1 MGSIKHVVKVM
12 KFHSLLRVDKARKRA
27 ENYLQVGK
35 EITDILSSI
44 LYNKNLVLDK
54 QALIPNKDMPIL
66 DIYIANDY
74 GYCGDFNSSVRREIL
89 KRPQNDKI
97 IIGKK
102 IVYKDNKTIL
112 KIEKD
117 DFENRFIELQHYIE
131 KSLIDMS
138 YSEINI
144 YYNHYYSSTTFGFK
158 KVNVFP
164 IEFTG
169 EYYDGNDF
177 IAETD
182 LQKMLKS
189 LVSFYICYQL
199 KMCECISEAAE
210 NLNRN
215 QITRMALDRIE
226 EQEIEERNSMLRKK
240 NEKACFENVENFK
253 KVVQIGDA
261 NDWK

>member
-1 MGSIKHVVKVM
+1 MGSIKNVVKVM
-12 KFHSLLRVDKARKRA
+12 NFHSLLRVDKARKRA
-27 ENYLQVGK
+27 ENYLKVGN
-35 EITDILSSI
+35 EITTILSEI
-44 LYNKNLVLDK
+44 FYNKNLVLDK
-54 QALIPNKDMPIL
+54 QSLVPDMNMPIL

-74 GYCGDFNSSVRREIL
+74 GYCGDFNSTVRRTIL
-89 KRPQNDKI
+89 KNPNNDKI

-102 IVYKDNKTIL
+102 IIYNDSMTVL

-117 DFENRFIELQHYIE
+117 DFEERFVEIQHYIE

-138 YSEINI
+138 YREINI
-144 YYNHYYSSTTFGFK
+144 YYNYYVTSTSFGFK
-158 KVNVFP
+158 KVKVFP
-164 IEFTG
+164 IDFEG
-169 EYYDGNDF
+169 QYYEGNDF
-177 IAETD
+177 VAETD

-226 EQEIEERNSMLRKK
+226 EQEVDKRNAKLRKR

-253 KVVQIGDA
+253 KVVQIGDES
-261 NDWK
+261 WVK

>member
-1 MGSIKHVVKVM
+1 MGSIKNVVKVM
-12 KFHSLLRVDKARKRA
+12 NFHSLLRVDKARKRA
-27 ENYLQVGK
+27 ENYLQVGN
-35 EITDILSSI
+35 EITTILSEI

-54 QALIPNKDMPIL
+54 QALVPDEDMPIL

-74 GYCGDFNSSVRREIL
+74 GYCGDFNSSVRRAIM
-89 KRPQNDKI
+89 KNSNNDKI

-102 IVYKDNKTIL
+102 IVYKDNRTVL

-117 DFENRFIELQHYIE
+117 DFNNRFLEIQHYIE

-144 YYNHYYSSTTFGFK
+144 YYNHYYSSTTFGFERIK
-158 KVNVFP
+158 VFP
-164 IEFTG
+164 IDFTG

-177 IAETD
+177 VAETD

-226 EQEIEERNSMLRKK
+226 EQEIEDRNAMLRKK

-261 NDWK
+261 ND

>member
-1 MGSIKHVVKVM
+1 MGSIKNVVKVM
-12 KFHSLLRVDKARKRA
+12 NFHSLLRVDKARKKA
-27 ENYLQVGK
+27 ENYLSVGK
-35 EITDILSSI
+35 EITTILSEI

-54 QALIPNKDMPIL
+54 KVLVPNPNMPIL

-74 GYCGDFNSSVRREIL
+74 GYCGDFNSAVRRAIL
-89 KRPQNDKI
+89 KNPEHDKI

-102 IVYKDNKTIL
+102 IIYHDPSTVL

-117 DFENRFIELQHYIE
+117 DFNKRFLEIQHYIE
-131 KSLIDMS
+131 KSLLDMS

-144 YYNHYYSSTTFGFK
+144 YYNHYYTSTTFEFR
-158 KVNVFP
+158 KVKAFP

-169 EYYDGNDF
+169 EYYEGNDF
-177 IAETD
+177 VAETD

-226 EQEIEERNSMLRKK
+226 EQEIEQRNAMLRKK
-240 NEKACFENVENFK
+240 NEEACFKNVENYK
-253 KVVQIGDA
+253 KIVQIGD
-261 NDWK
+261 NRG

>member
-1 MGSIKHVVKVM
+1 MGSIKNVVKVM
-12 KFHSLLRVDKARKRA
+12 NFHSLLRVDKARKRA
-27 ENYLQVGK
+27 ENYLKVGN
-35 EITDILSSI
+35 EITAILSEI

-54 QALIPNKDMPIL
+54 QVLIPDKDMPIL
-66 DIYIANDY
+66 DIYVANDY
-74 GYCGDFNSSVRREIL
+74 GYCGDFNSSVRRAIL
-89 KRPQNDKI
+89 KNPSNDKI

-102 IVYKDNKTIL
+102 IVYKDDKTVL

-117 DFENRFIELQHYIE
+117 DFEKRFVEIQHYIE
-131 KSLIDMS
+131 KSLLDMS

-158 KVNVFP
+158 RVKVFP
-164 IEFTG
+164 IEFSG
-169 EYYDGNDF
+169 EYYEGNDF

-226 EQEIEERNSMLRKK
+226 EQEEEERNAMLRKK

-253 KVVQIGDA
+253 KVVSIGDA
-261 NDWK
+261 ND

>member
-1 MGSIKHVVKVM
+1 MN
-12 KFHSLLRVDKARKRA
+12 FHSLLRVDKARKRA
-27 ENYLQVGK
+27 ENYLKVGN
-35 EITDILSSI
+35 EITKILGEI

-54 QALIPNKDMPIL
+54 ESLVPDPKMPIL

-74 GYCGDFNSSVRREIL
+74 GYCGDFNSAVRRAIL
-89 KRPQNDKI
+89 SNGEHDKI

-102 IVYKDNKTIL
+102 IVYNDDRTVL

-117 DFENRFIELQHYIE
+117 SFNDRFIEIQHYVE
-131 KSLIDMS
+131 KSLIDMA

-144 YYNHYYSSTTFGFK
+144 YYNHYYSSTTFSFK
-158 KVNVFP
+158 KLKVFP

-169 EYYDGNDF
+169 EYYEGNDF
-177 IAETD
+177 VAETD
-182 LQKMLKS
+182 LKKMLKS

-226 EQEIEERNSMLRKK
+226 EQEEEMRNAMLRKK
-240 NEKACFENVENFK
+240 NEEACFKNVENYK
-253 KVVQIGDA
+253 KIIQIGD
-261 NDWK
+261 NGG

>member
-1 MGSIKHVVKVM
+1 MGSIKNVVKVM
-12 KFHSLLRVDKARKRA
+12 NFHSLLRVDKARKRA
-27 ENYLQVGK
+27 ENYLQVGN
-35 EITDILSSI
+35 EITTILSEI

-54 QALIPNKDMPIL
+54 QALVPDKDMPVL

-74 GYCGDFNSSVRREIL
+74 GYCGDFNSSVRREIM
-89 KRPQNDKI
+89 KNPNNDKI

-102 IVYKDNKTIL
+102 IVYKDNKTVL

-117 DFENRFIELQHYIE
+117 DFEKRFLEIQHYIE
-131 KSLIDMS
+131 KSLLDMS

-158 KVNVFP
+158 RVKVFP
-164 IEFTG
+164 IEFSG
-169 EYYDGNDF
+169 EYYEGNDF
-177 IAETD
+177 VAETD

-226 EQEIEERNSMLRKK
+226 EQEIEDRNAMLRKR

-253 KVVQIGDA
+253 KVMQIGDV
-261 NDWK
+261 DG

>member
-1 MGSIKHVVKVM
+1 MGSIKNVVKVM
-12 KFHSLLRVDKARKRA
+12 NFHSLLRVDKARKKA
-27 ENYLQVGK
+27 DNYLKVGN
-35 EITDILSSI
+35 EITTILSEI

-54 QALIPNKDMPIL
+54 EVLVPDPNMPIL

-74 GYCGDFNSSVRREIL
+74 GYCGDFNSSVRRAIL
-89 KRPQNDKI
+89 KNPSNDKI

-102 IVYKDNKTIL
+102 IVYKDEKTIL

-117 DFENRFIELQHYIE
+117 DFNERFTEIQHYIE
-131 KSLIDMS
+131 KSLLNMS

-158 KVNVFP
+158 KIKAFP
-164 IEFTG
+164 IEFDG
-169 EYYDGNDF
+169 KYYEGNDF
-177 IAETD
+177 VAETD

-210 NLNRN
+210 NLNRQ
-215 QITRMALDRIE
+215 QITRMAMDKIE
-226 EQEIEERNSMLRKK
+226 EQELIKKAAETRKRNEE
-240 NEKACFENVENFK
+240 ACFKNVENYK
-253 KVVQIGDA
+253 KVMQTGED
-261 NDWK
+261 NG

>member
-1 MGSIKHVVKVM
+1 MGSIKNVVKVM
-12 KFHSLLRVDKARKRA
+12 NFHSLLRVDKARKRA
-27 ENYLQVGK
+27 ENYLKVGN
-35 EITDILSSI
+35 EITTILSEI

-54 QALIPNKDMPIL
+54 QALIPDKDMPIL

-74 GYCGDFNSSVRREIL
+74 GYCGDFNSSVRRAIL
-89 KRPQNDKI
+89 KNPNNDKI

-102 IVYKDNKTIL
+102 ILYKDNKTVL

-117 DFENRFIELQHYIE
+117 DFENRFLEIQHYIE

-144 YYNHYYSSTTFGFK
+144 YYNHYYSSTTFGFE
-158 KVNVFP
+158 KVKVFP
-164 IEFTG
+164 VEFSG
-169 EYYDGNDF
+169 NYYEGNDF
-177 IAETD
+177 VAETD

-199 KMCECISEAAE
+199 KMCECISAAAE

-226 EQEIEERNSMLRKK
+226 EQEIEERNAMMRKR

-253 KVVQIGDA
+253 KVVQIGDES
-261 NDWK
+261 

>member
-1 MGSIKHVVKVM
+1 MGSIKNVVKVM
-12 KFHSLLRVDKARKRA
+12 NFHSLLRVDKARKKA
-27 ENYLQVGK
+27 EHYLTVGQ
-35 EITDILSSI
+35 EITNILSEI

-54 QALIPNKDMPIL
+54 NALVPDENKPIL

-89 KRPQNDKI
+89 KNTDNDKI

-102 IVYKDNKTIL
+102 IVYKDEHTVL

-117 DFENRFIELQHYIE
+117 SFEEKFIEIQHYIE
-131 KSLIDMS
+131 KSLLEMN
-138 YSEINI
+138 YREINI
-144 YYNHYYSSTTFGFK
+144 YYNHYYSSTTFAFK
-158 KVNVFP
+158 RIKVFP

-169 EYYDGNDF
+169 EYYEGTDF
-177 IAETD
+177 VAETN
-182 LQKMLKS
+182 LNKMLKS

-215 QITRMALDRIE
+215 QITRSALDRIE
-226 EQEIEERNSMLRKK
+226 EQEEEKRNAMLRKK
-240 NEKACFENVENFK
+240 NEEACFKNVENFK
-253 KVVQIGDA
+253 KVVQVNENG
-261 NDWK
+261 

>member
-1 MGSIKHVVKVM
+1 MGSIKNVVKVM
-12 KFHSLLRVDKARKRA
+12 NFHSLLRVDKARKRA
-27 ENYLQVGK
+27 ENYLKVGN
-35 EITDILSSI
+35 EITTILSEI

-54 QALIPNKDMPIL
+54 QALIPDKNMPVL

-74 GYCGDFNSSVRREIL
+74 GYCGDFNSSVRRAIMKNL
-89 KRPQNDKI
+89 NNDKI

-102 IVYKDNKTIL
+102 IVYKDDKTVL

-117 DFENRFIELQHYIE
+117 DFNKRFLEIQHYIE

-144 YYNHYYSSTTFGFK
+144 YYNHYYSSTTFGFERIK
-158 KVNVFP
+158 VFP
-164 IEFTG
+164 VEFSG
-169 EYYDGNDF
+169 EYYEGNDF
-177 IAETD
+177 VAETD

-226 EQEIEERNSMLRKK
+226 EQEIEERNAMLRKK
-240 NEKACFENVENFK
+240 NEEACFKNVENYK
-253 KVVQIGDA
+253 KIVQIGDA
-261 NDWK
+261 HD

>member
-1 MGSIKHVVKVM
+1 MLLNILVTSIIWRTTPAIE
-12 KFHSLLRVDKARKRA
+12 L
-27 ENYLQVGK
+27 
-35 EITDILSSI
+35 ITDNANPTILI
-44 LYNKNLVLDK
+44 INP
-54 QALIPNKDMPIL
+54 A
-66 DIYIANDY
+66 
-74 GYCGDFNSSVRREIL
+74 
-89 KRPQNDKI
+89 NDKI
-97 IIGKK
+97 IIRKK
-102 IVYKDNKTIL
+102 ILYKDDKTVL

-117 DFENRFIELQHYIE
+117 DFNNRFIEIQHYVE
-131 KSLIDMS
+131 KALLDMS

-158 KVNVFP
+158 KIKAFP

-169 EYYDGNDF
+169 KYYEGNDF
-177 IAETD
+177 VAETD

-226 EQEIEERNSMLRKK
+226 EQEVVKHAAEVRKK
-240 NEKACFENVENFK
+240 NEEACFKNVENFK
-253 KVVQIGDA
+253 KILQTGEE
-261 NDWK
+261 NG